1 MPSLPFFFAERSPAA
16 ALTPWFVTY
25 WEFAVRDGA
34 PPLHH
39 VPPDGCTSI
48 LIGVAGPVR
57 GAALITG
64 PWLEPLAIPVVPGT
78 RYFGIRLRP
87 GAAAT
92 VLGVEPASLVNRSS
106 PAQPMIGT
114 LTELLTHA
122 LADAGD
128 LDAAAERLD
137 RILLLEI
144 PRLTAPDPLVRAAV
158 ERLMASLGERHISL
172 LANDLNTSQRTLLR
186 HFRAATGLAP
196 KQFARIRRLIAA
208 AWRVVDG
215 GTSWSQIAAA
225 SGYADQPH
233 LHHDFVNL
241 TGLKPE
247 AFGARVRTTEHD
259 QVRR

>member
-1 MPSLPFFFAERSPAA
+1 MPFFFAERRPAA
-16 ALTPWFVTY
+16 ELTPWFASY

-34 PPLHH
+34 PPLHY

-48 LIGVAGPVR
+48 LIGVAGPAR

-64 PWLEPLAIPVVPGT
+64 PWLEPLAVPVRPGT

-92 VLGVEPASLVNRSS
+92 VLGVQPASLVNRNT
-106 PAQPMIGT
+106 PARPVIGSLET
-114 LTELLTHA
+114 LLIDTLS
-122 LADAGD
+122 DAGN
-128 LDAAAERLD
+128 LDAAAQRLD

-144 PRLTAPDPLVRAAV
+144 PRLTAPDPLVSAAV
-158 ERLMASLGERHISL
+158 ESLMASLGERPIAM

-186 HFRAATGLAP
+186 HFRAATGLTP
-196 KQFARIRRLIAA
+196 KQFAKIRRLIAA

-233 LHHDFVNL
+233 LHHDFVSL

-247 AFGARVRTTEHD
+247 AFGERVRTTEHD
-259 QVRR
+259 RVCR